1 MIRPLPQGR
10 TYTIAIYIGSLVFVL
25 AGLTLAAGGV
35 YDVMGEAIG
44 TMPAF
49 AAALGVVA
57 GAYGAKATAQHYR
70 GVPKP
75 DPEPMV
81 REELP

>member
-10 TYTIAIYIGSLVFVL
+10 TYTIAVYIGSLVFVL
-25 AGLTLAAGGV
+25 ALIVLAVGV
-35 YDVMGEAIG
+35 MNEAVPEAV
-44 TMPAF
+44 TAMATAF
-49 AAALGVVA
+49 AALGAVA
-57 GAYGAKATAQHYR
+57 AGYSAKAATQHYR
-70 GVPKP
+70 GLPKP